1 MLFVLVG
8 LWTIGFLLLVTDPKR
23 ATTRWVSSIAFTGG
37 SGGLSAVIADNV
49 RPHFLLR
56 GWLTDSV
63 SNFLLHAEYISSL
76 VCYYGLPYTFLMF
89 TLVYHPSYPF
99 WRGKRWAP
107 WILLVPVLI
116 SLFME
121 TKPADPIPY
130 GYVAFW
136 ATPYILGGIALLFIS
151 AWRER
156 NSFLRRSRMLVTTAA
171 APTLFF
177 ALFTLY
183 LLPLFFGL
191 YEWWR
196 YNAYVIAF
204 TLAVILVS
212 SFRYGFLGLQISI
225 QNQKLDYTLRAITS
239 GTSILNHAIKN
250 DVGKIRLF
258 GEKIQSDVQEEGPI
272 DKEALVADIQVIM
285 NASQHIYDMIYR
297 IQGQTQEVELVTEEL
312 RPAELLQQCVR
323 MLAPGLARVEV
334 IEQLLYQGT
343 LWGDRAQ
350 LTEVVTNVITNAL
363 EAMPQGGVLTLR
375 LTETKRN
382 IVMEIKDTGTG
393 MDKRQQKR
401 VFDPFYTTKTGKKM
415 NFGLGLSYCYNIVQK
430 HKGSMSIHS
439 VPGRGTSVFLQF
451 PKKKAPITRRESV

>member
-1 MLFVLVG
+1 MLFVLIG
-8 LWTIGFLLLVTDPKR
+8 LWLTGLLLWITDPKR
-23 ATTRWVSSIAFTGG
+23 ATTRWISSIAFTGG
-37 SGGLSAVIADNV
+37 SGGLSAVIADDI
-49 RPHFLLR
+49 RPYWEAR
-56 GWLTDSV
+56 GWMTEQASEV
-63 SNFLLHAEYISSL
+63 WAYAEWICSL

-89 TLVYHPSYPF
+89 SIVYHPSYPF
-99 WRGKRWAP
+99 WKRVRLLP
-107 WILLVPVLI
+107 YLLLVPVLA
-116 SLFME
+116 SVWVE
-121 TKPADPIPY
+121 PAPGDPIHY
-130 GYVAFW
+130 GFVSW
-136 ATPYILGGIALLFIS
+136 WTTPYIMAGIVLLFS
-151 AWRER
+151 AAFKER
-156 NSFLRRSRMLVTTAA
+156 NSFLRRSRMLVTMAA

-258 GEKIQSDVQEEGPI
+258 GEKIRSDAQSGQLDVQ
-272 DKEALVADIQVIM
+272 ALSADVEVIM

-297 IQGQTQEVELVTEEL
+297 IQGQTQEVELEPEEL
-312 RPAELLQQCVR
+312 QPRELLRQCVR
-323 MLAPGLARVEV
+323 MLSPSLAQVEV
-334 IEQLLYQGT
+334 TEQFAYGGT
-343 LWGDRAQ
+343 IWGDRAQ
-350 LTEVVTNVITNAL
+350 LTEVFTNVLTNAL
-363 EAMPQGGVLTLR
+363 EAMPKGGQLTIR
-375 LTETKRN
+375 LSETKRN
-382 IVMEIKDTGTG
+382 IVVEIKDTGIG

-415 NFGLGLSYCYNIVQK
+415 NFGLGLSYCYNIIQK
-430 HKGSMSIHS
+430 HKGTMSLHS
-439 VPGRGTSVFLQF
+439 APDQGTSVFIHF
-451 PKKKAPITRRESV
+451 PKKNRLGAPKESV